1 MILQG
6 ITGSC
11 YKVFT
16 KVLLKFY
23 KDSTSPELR
32 GAYWH
37 IPAKAGMAGM
47 GSRRVVH
54 TSLLTETRVS
64 VRTFIKVA
72 KLSPKCL
79 CKRLSDAV
87 LEPASV
93 ELYVSVSRLRSQKGS
108 LC

>member
-1 MILQG
+1 MSI
-6 ITGSC
+6 I
-11 YKVFT
+11 FT

-37 IPAKAGMAGM
+37 ILAKRRHALAGMAGM

-64 VRTFIKVA
+64 VRTCIKVA

-93 ELYVSVSRLRSQKGS
+93 ELYVSVSRLRSRKGS